1 MCLAIPMKVLRLDG
15 GVAEV
20 EVDGNVMSTD
30 ISLLEEVK
38 VGDYVIIHAG
48 IAIQKYDEEE
58 AEKTLEL
65 IREIAELEGA

>member
-1 MCLAIPMKVLRLDG
+1 MRVLRIDD

-30 ISLLEEVK
+30 ISLLEEVQ

-48 IAIQKYDEEE
+48 IAIQKYDQEE

-65 IREIAELEGA
+65 IREIAALEGP